1 MSDDGTTSLDA
12 LPMES
17 AGGAQNV
24 KFEVKEK
31 ERQEILPTTNNLSS
45 EAVSNFMSDLQAAAA
60 AGATDLPSRD
70 IPMDTQ
76 QITQD
81 EQVKPNYIPPP
92 KNEKYIENDMDFQS
106 LIQQASENKKEK
118 DSMENVY
125 DEIQTPLFIMV
136 LFFMFNMP
144 FMQKQLLHLMP
155 SFFRNDGHPKL
166 SGYII
171 KTLMFGCT
179 YYGLSKISNYVS
191 EL

>member
-12 LPMES
+12 LPMEN
-17 AGGAQNV
+17 GNHQNV
-24 KFEVKEK
+24 KMEVNEK
-31 ERQEILPTTNNLSS
+31 ERQEILPTTNNLSN
-45 EAVSNFMSDLQAAAA
+45 EAVSNFMSDLHEAAA

-81 EQVKPNYIPPP
+81 EQIKPNYIPPP
-92 KNEKYIENDMDFQS
+92 KNENYIENDLDFQS
-106 LIQQASENKKEK
+106 LIQQAGDKKKES

-144 FMQKQLLHLMP
+144 FMQKQLLNIMP

-166 SGYII
+166 SGYIV
-171 KTLMFGCT
+171 KTLIFGST
-179 YYGLSKISNYVS
+179 YYGLSKISSYVS